1 MHKTKLMF
9 YSVFSILLLLLKN
22 GLPIDVSAA
31 NSTYSKYVN
40 SARGYQLNYPS
51 DMKVDDSIQQV
62 RTLISNDQ
70 TQIEIYYDNF
80 YNTVHDVN
88 KYINYS
94 NNFIANKK
102 DHQVKYNKNTKV
114 AGKKVH
120 ILKWER
126 NKLAKVTDDKN
137 YYFSA
142 EVVKNKY
149 EVFTILIKSAQPI
162 YNEMDIM
169 KSFKILKP
177 TGNVAALPSPLFK
190 QNSPESKQLNEETIA
205 VLQQYF
211 SNNSPLTWGIFEPSA
226 PTSMTRLNQ
235 IEERVNHEFNF
246 LIRYSDLDEQVP
258 LQEFENAYNEGKILE
273 LTLQTSHSKIDDS
286 SIFYDILNGKYDEYL
301 HQYAKS
307 IKQFGHPVLF
317 RLNNEMNGDW
327 CVYSSYYF
335 SKDTDLYKEVW
346 KYIYR
351 IFESEEIDNVLWVWN
366 PNHDSMPGFTWNH
379 SIVYYPGD
387 EYVDIV
393 GLTAYNTGTYY
404 PGEKWTNFYSLYQSL
419 YNEYAALS
427 AKPLMITEF
436 GSNSV
441 GGDKVQWIHNMFSNI
456 EQFPRIKVAIWWSGT
471 DWDSKGNPARIYRM
485 DETEGVLDAFRLNL
499 QKYNNSSVVGF

>member
-1 MHKTKLMF
+1 MHKTKLWF
-9 YSVFSILLLLLKN
+9 YSILSILLLVLMN
-22 GLPIDVSAA
+22 GQPIDASAA

-51 DMKVDDSIQQV
+51 NMEVDDSIGQI
-62 RTLISNDQ
+62 RTLFHDDQ

-80 YNTVHDVN
+80 YNTVHDAN
-88 KYINYS
+88 TYINYS

-102 DHQVKYNKNTKV
+102 DHLVEYNKTTKV
-114 AGKKVH
+114 AEKKVH
-120 ILKWER
+120 ILKWHR
-126 NKLAKVTDDKN
+126 NKLAKVENDKN

-142 EVVKNKY
+142 EIIKNKN
-149 EVFTILIKSAQPI
+149 EVFTIFIKSAQPI
-162 YNEMDIM
+162 SNEMDIV
-169 KSFKILKP
+169 KSFKIQKP
-177 TGNVAALPSPLFK
+177 IGNVAAMPSPLFK
-190 QNSPESKQLNEETIA
+190 QSTPESKQLSEETKA

-211 SNNSPLTWGIFEPSA
+211 SKDSSLTWGIFEPSA
-226 PTSMTRLNQ
+226 PGTMTKLNQ
-235 IEERVNHEFNF
+235 IEERVNHEFSF

-258 LQEFENAYNEGKILE
+258 VQEFMNAYNEGKLLE

-301 HQYAKS
+301 HQYAKN
-307 IKQFGHPVLF
+307 IKEFGHPVLF

-346 KYIYR
+346 KYIYH
-351 IFESEEIDNVLWVWN
+351 IFDKEEIDNVLWVWN
-366 PNHDSMPGFTWNH
+366 PNHDSMPGFAWNH
-379 SIVYYPGD
+379 SVLYYPGD

-404 PGEKWTNFYSLYQSL
+404 PGEKWTNFFTLYQSL
-419 YNEYAALS
+419 YNEYSALS

-441 GGDKVQWIHNMFSNI
+441 GGDKSQWIQNMFSNI
-456 EQFPRIKVAIWWSGT
+456 DKFPRIKVAIWWSGT
-471 DWDSKGNPARIYRM
+471 DWDSKGNPARIYRL
-485 DETEGVLDAFRLNL
+485 DENEAVLDIFRLNFE
-499 QKYNNSSVVGF
+499 KYNNRSVGF

>member
-1 MHKTKLMF
+1 MHKSKSLVYLVLPF
-9 YSVFSILLLLLKN
+9 LLLLIMN
-22 GLPIDVSAA
+22 GLPHDASAA
-31 NSTYSKYVN
+31 SSTYSKYIN

-62 RTLISNDQ
+62 STLIHNDQ

-80 YNTVHDVN
+80 YNTVHDAN
-88 KYINYS
+88 TYINYS

-102 DHQVKYNKNTKV
+102 DHLVEYNKNTKV

-120 ILKWER
+120 ILKWQR
-126 NKLAKVTDDKN
+126 NKLAKVENDKN

-142 EVVKNKY
+142 EIIKNKH
-149 EVFTILIKSAQPI
+149 EVFTIFIKSAQPI
-162 YNEMDIM
+162 YNEMDIV

-177 TGNVAALPSPLFK
+177 AGNTAAMPSPLFK
-190 QNSPESKQLNEETIA
+190 QTASESRQLSEETRT
-205 VLQQYF
+205 VLKQYF
-211 SNNSPLTWGIFEPSA
+211 SNESSLTWGIFEPSA
-226 PTSMTRLNQ
+226 PGTMTKLNQ
-235 IEERVNHEFNF
+235 IEERVNHEFSF

-258 LQEFENAYNEGKILE
+258 VQEFFNAYNEGKILE
-273 LTLQTSHSKIDDS
+273 LTLQTSHSKLDDS
-286 SIFYDILNGKYDEYL
+286 SIFYDILNGKYDGYL
-301 HQYAKS
+301 HQYAKN
-307 IKQFGHPVLF
+307 IKEFGHPVLF

-351 IFESEEIDNVLWVWN
+351 IFEGEEIDNVLWVWN
-366 PNHDSMPGFTWNH
+366 PNHDSMPGFAWNH
-379 SIVYYPGD
+379 AVLYYPGD

-404 PGEKWTNFYSLYQSL
+404 PGEKWTNFYTLYGPL
-419 YNEYAALS
+419 YNEYVALS

-441 GGDKVQWIHNMFSNI
+441 GGDKVQWIHNMFGHI
-456 EQFPRIKVAIWWSGT
+456 DKFPRIKVAIWWSGT
-471 DWDSKGNPARIYRM
+471 DWDSKGNPARIYRL
-485 DETEGVLDAFRLNL
+485 DENEAVLDIFRLNFE
-499 QKYNNSSVVGF
+499 KYNNRSVGF

>member
-1 MHKTKLMF
+1 MHKSKLWF
-9 YSVFSILLLLLKN
+9 YSVLSILMLVLMN
-22 GLPIDVSAA
+22 GLPIDASAA

-40 SARGYQLNYPS
+40 SARGYQLNYPPQ
-51 DMKVDDSIQQV
+51 MKIDDSIQQV
-62 RTLISNDQ
+62 RTLIHDEQ

-80 YNTVHDVN
+80 YNTVHDAN

-94 NNFIANKK
+94 NNFIDNKK
-102 DHQVKYNKNTKV
+102 DHFIEYNKTTKV

-120 ILKWER
+120 ILKWHR
-126 NKLAKVTDDKN
+126 NKLAKVENDKN

-142 EVVKNKY
+142 EIIKNKH
-149 EVFTILIKSAQPI
+149 EVFTIFIKSTQPI
-162 YNEMDIM
+162 YNEMDIV

-177 TGNVAALPSPLFK
+177 TGNVAAMPSPLFK
-190 QNSPESKQLNEETIA
+190 QTVSEPKRLSEETKV

-211 SNNSPLTWGIFEPSA
+211 SNDSSLTWGIFEPSA
-226 PTSMTRLNQ
+226 PVTMTKLNQ
-235 IEERVNHEFNF
+235 IEERVNHEFSF

-258 LQEFENAYNEGKILE
+258 VQEFMNAYNEGKILE
-273 LTLQTSHSKIDDS
+273 LTLQTSHSKLDDS

-301 HQYAKS
+301 HQYAKN
-307 IKQFGHPVLF
+307 IKQFRHPVLF

-351 IFESEEIDNVLWVWN
+351 IFEDEEIDNVLWVWN
-366 PNHDSMPGFTWNH
+366 PNHDSMPGFAWNH
-379 SIVYYPGD
+379 SVLYYPGD
-387 EYVDIV
+387 DYVDIV

-404 PGEKWTNFYSLYQSL
+404 PGEKWTNFYTLYHSL

-441 GGDKVQWIHNMFSNI
+441 GGDKVQWIHNMFSHI
-456 EQFPRIKVAIWWSGT
+456 EKFPRIKVAIWWSGT
-471 DWDSKGNPARIYRM
+471 DWDSKGNPARIYRL
-485 DETEGVLDAFRLNL
+485 DETEAVLDVFRLNFE
-499 QKYNNSSVVGF
+499 KYNNRSVGF

>member
-1 MHKTKLMF
+1 MHKTKLWF
-9 YSVFSILLLLLKN
+9 YSILSILLLVLMN
-22 GLPIDVSAA
+22 GQPIDANAA

-51 DMKVDDSIQQV
+51 NMEVDDSIQQI
-62 RTLISNDQ
+62 RTLFHDDQ

-80 YNTVHDVN
+80 YNTVHDAN
-88 KYINYS
+88 TYINYS

-102 DHQVKYNKNTKV
+102 DHLVEYNKTTKV
-114 AGKKVH
+114 AEKKVH
-120 ILKWER
+120 ILKWHR
-126 NKLAKVTDDKN
+126 NKLAKVENDKN

-142 EVVKNKY
+142 EIIKNKN
-149 EVFTILIKSAQPI
+149 EVFTIFIKSAQPI
-162 YNEMDIM
+162 SNEMDIV
-169 KSFKILKP
+169 KSFKIQKP
-177 TGNVAALPSPLFK
+177 IGNVAAMPSPLFK
-190 QNSPESKQLNEETIA
+190 QSTPESKQLSEETKA

-211 SNNSPLTWGIFEPSA
+211 SKDSSLTWGIFEPSA
-226 PTSMTRLNQ
+226 PGTMTKLNQ
-235 IEERVNHEFNF
+235 IEERVNHEFSF

-258 LQEFENAYNEGKILE
+258 VQEFMNAYNEGKLLE

-301 HQYAKS
+301 HQYAKN
-307 IKQFGHPVLF
+307 IKEFGHPVLF

-346 KYIYR
+346 KYIYH
-351 IFESEEIDNVLWVWN
+351 IFDKEEIDNVLWVWN
-366 PNHDSMPGFTWNH
+366 PNHDSMPGFAWNH
-379 SIVYYPGD
+379 SVLYYPGD

-404 PGEKWTNFYSLYQSL
+404 PGEKWTNFFTLYQSL
-419 YNEYAALS
+419 YNEYSALS

-441 GGDKVQWIHNMFSNI
+441 GGDKSQWIQNMFSNI
-456 EQFPRIKVAIWWSGT
+456 DKFPRIKVAIWWSGT
-471 DWDSKGNPARIYRM
+471 DWDSKGNPARIYRL
-485 DETEGVLDAFRLNL
+485 DENEAVLDIFRLNFE
-499 QKYNNSSVVGF
+499 KYNNRSVGF